1 MLSSTPEFTP
11 SVDNVPPPAQPDDK
25 SNRRIQRISLP
36 LPVRVEVMVDMNAS
50 WNEITRLSD
59 VSAFGAGFVLKRPI
73 KRGRLVLLTLP
84 MPRQLRS
91 YDFSEPQYKIWALV
105 RRCIPVVKRG
115 GDCEYAIGVAFTG
128 KSPPP
133 NYIDHP
139 SMLYDISHREAE
151 STGFWH
157 LVPADLRA
165 DDTDLPKDLRKQTR
179 LSIPEPLLI
188 ERLDEAS
195 NVIMSEST
203 VTENIS
209 LGGAAVFTTIDADA
223 GTFLRV
229 TSDRFNVTLLSVVRG
244 TRVGT
249 DGIKRVHVEFIDRFF
264 PLEGVV

>member
-1 MLSSTPEFTP
+1 MLSSASESP
-11 SVDNVPPPAQPDDK
+11 STANPPPGPAPEDK

-36 LPVRVEVMVDMNAS
+36 LPVRVEVIIDPNAS

-91 YDFSEPQYKIWALV
+91 FDFSEPQYKVWALV
-105 RRCIPVVKRG
+105 RRCISVVKRTG
-115 GDCEYAIGVAFTG
+115 EAEYAISVAFAG

-133 NYIDHP
+133 HYLDHP

-157 LVPADLRA
+157 LTPADLTA
-165 DDTDLPKDLRKQTR
+165 DESDLPKELRKQSR
-179 LSIPEPLLI
+179 LSIPEPLLL
-188 ERLDEAS
+188 ERLDESSQA
-195 NVIMSEST
+195 IASEST

-209 LGGAAVFTTIDADA
+209 LGGASVFTTMDATP

-229 TSDRFNVTLLSVVRG
+229 TSQRLDITILSVVRG
-244 TRVGT
+244 MRVGE
-249 DGIKRVHVEFIDRFF
+249 DSIKRVHVEFIDRFF
-264 PLEGVV
+264 PLEGVE